1 MIIGIG
7 HDLTDI
13 RRIAKVIDRF
23 GDRFIKRCFTEKE
36 AALAHARADKPG
48 QMEATLAKR
57 FAAKEACAKAF
68 GSGIAQSVTLRDIE
82 VGRDHRGKPTIIL
95 HGGAYQYVQAMMPE
109 DFIPIIHLSLSD
121 EPPYASAYVI
131 IEACQSPQGAIM
143 MEAQ

>member
-1 MIIGIG
+1 MIYGIGI
-7 HDLTDI
+7 DIIDI
-13 RRIAKVIDRF
+13 RRIKRVLLKYGNRF
-23 GDRFIKRCFTEKE
+23 KKKCFHKNEISRSEKKYNSIE
-36 AALAHARADKPG
+36 SF
-48 QMEATLAKR
+48 AKR
-57 FAAKEACAKAF
+57 YAAKEACAKAL
-68 GSGIAQSVTLRDIE
+68 GSGIAQSVALRDIE